1 MAFVVLYY
9 KLSRFFFLRSYF
21 GLFILV
27 IWTVVITVYRGEVCH
42 LICSRFHSWPSEEC
56 SIQSTIYFLCGSES
70 WPNTVHNCTREM
82 TFDTKTLISIAN
94 KMIKSG
100 TEFRKWIMCMINYL
114 LCRSRY
120 FLIIKCGVWN
130 RFSIDSFSFSF
141 SHNFGRLK
149 CYYVLSLECV
159 KNKNI
164 IRKSTVIVGFSVFG
178 YCKQNVWNKEMFA
191 IGFDHLLYFISC
203 VYLTLSL
210 SRFFSVVVLFH

>member
-1 MAFVVLYY
+1 
-9 KLSRFFFLRSYF
+9 
-21 GLFILV
+21 
-27 IWTVVITVYRGEVCH
+27 
-42 LICSRFHSWPSEEC
+42 
-56 SIQSTIYFLCGSES
+56 
-70 WPNTVHNCTREM
+70 M

-100 TEFRKWIMCMINYL
+100 TEFRKWKMCMINYL

-178 YCKQNVWNKEMFA
+178 YCKQNVWNKEVFA

-210 SRFFSVVVLFH
+210 SLFLCCRFVSLTGGCFERASKICHSRNGFTRYFNELCWHLVFLQWELMPPLLANRINRFVDLIHLRSSVSDFCRYSYGMWIGNWRSGPNLW